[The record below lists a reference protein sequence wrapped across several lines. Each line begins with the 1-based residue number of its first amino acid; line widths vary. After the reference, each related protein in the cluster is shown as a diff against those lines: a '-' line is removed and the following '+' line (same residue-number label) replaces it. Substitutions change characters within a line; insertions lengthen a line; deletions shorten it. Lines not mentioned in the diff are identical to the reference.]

1 MNENTAENLEV
12 EQEENVVPDIEVQ
25 VVDDTPQED
34 QGRPARTEGT
44 KPDIPE
50 DDEIS
55 KYKGDAQKR
64 IKQLKR
70 MLEDEKF
77 LEFLSNKDSKEDAL
91 LFLAK
96 SNEFDMYIAFNEQFE
111 PYIHDKDFG
120 LINHMKKMLRVLQ
133 SENFIK
139 NSSVRPQAKRYVEMY
154 LWYDKM
160 PEEELP
166 F

>member
-1 MNENTAENLEV
+1 MPTEQQSWLDRYNTYHA
-12 EQEENVVPDIEVQ
+12 
-25 VVDDTPQED
+25 
-34 QGRPARTEGT
+34 ATEYNRQHYG
-44 KPDIPE
+44 
-50 DDEIS
+50 
-55 KYKGDAQKR
+55 KR

-77 LEFLSNKDSKEDAL
+77 LEFLSNKDCKEDAL

-96 SNEFDMYIAFNEQFE
+96 SNEFDMYIAFNEQGE
-111 PYIHDKDFG
+111 PYIHDHDFG

-139 NSSVRPQAKRYVEMY
+139 NSPVRPQAKRYVEMY
-154 LWYDKM
+154 LWYDREAVVDD
-160 PEEELP
+160 PGELP

>member
-1 MNENTAENLEV
+1 MPTEKQQWLNKY
-12 EQEENVVPDIEVQ
+12 
-25 VVDDTPQED
+25 DTYH
-34 QGRPARTEGT
+34 AATEYNRQHYG
-44 KPDIPE
+44 
-50 DDEIS
+50 
-55 KYKGDAQKR
+55 KR

-77 LEFLSNKDSKEDAL
+77 LEFLSNKDSKEDIL

-96 SNEFDMYIAFNEQFE
+96 SNEFDMYIVYSEQGE
-111 PYIHDKDFG
+111 PYIQDHDFG

-154 LWYDKM
+154 LWYDKE
-160 PEEELP
+160 PQDDLPDLP

>member
-1 MNENTAENLEV
+1 MPTEKQQWLDKYNTYYA
-12 EQEENVVPDIEVQ
+12 
-25 VVDDTPQED
+25 
-34 QGRPARTEGT
+34 ATEYNRKHYG
-44 KPDIPE
+44 
-50 DDEIS
+50 
-55 KYKGDAQKR
+55 KR

-77 LEFLSNKDSKEDAL
+77 LEFLSNKDCKEDAL

-139 NSSVRPQAKRYVEMY
+139 NSNSRPQAKRYVEMY
-154 LWYDKM
+154 LWYDKE
-160 PEEELP
+160 PQDDLPELP